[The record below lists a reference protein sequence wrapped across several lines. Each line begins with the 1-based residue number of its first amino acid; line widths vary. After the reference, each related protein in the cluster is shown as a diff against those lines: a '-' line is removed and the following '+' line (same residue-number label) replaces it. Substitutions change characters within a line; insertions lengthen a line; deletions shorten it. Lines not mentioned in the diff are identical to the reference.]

1 MFFPMHFLALAGMP
15 RRIPDYPDPYVGWN
29 GIASFGSILSSV
41 ASLLFFYV
49 VFLTL
54 TQGSIE
60 EANVSVKDRG
70 LAFLLL
76 PRKTFGS
83 SLL

>member
-1 MFFPMHFLALAGMP
+1 ML
-15 RRIPDYPDPYVGWN
+15 VGTV
-29 GIASFGSILSSV
+29 LP
-41 ASLLFFYV
+41 LLDQYYLQLHHCFFFYV